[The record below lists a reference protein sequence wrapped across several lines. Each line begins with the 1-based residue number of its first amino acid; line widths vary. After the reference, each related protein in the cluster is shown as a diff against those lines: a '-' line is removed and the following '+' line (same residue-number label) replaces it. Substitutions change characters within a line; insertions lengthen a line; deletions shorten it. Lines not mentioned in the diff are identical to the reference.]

1 MTESG
6 FAMGKPLP
14 IFMAF
19 LTAVWTYSFAILHA
33 SASAMPFARY
43 AVIAEEKLQ
52 PEPWISFIFSTGFVN
67 FMMLPLLSSSRSVTC
82 AEPKRPPLTMT
93 FSAPNLL
100 IFLAASIASFS
111 VLITMSASFSAS
123 ILFGVIRVDK
133 GISFDTNDLYASVR
147 SNLAPVPAARI
158 GSSTIGIL
166 DVFLTERS
174 IASIIGLLY
183 TIPILMAFGRISVI
197 TDLICCSTIN
207 GEISNI
213 SLPRFFFLPVLQL
226 SQCTHTRQVQKT
238 SLSQLVFLHLL
249 LSHCL
254 QLIVRSSPQNGKGD
268 RLFNLS
274 WIILETHPFLT

>member
-6 FAMGKPLP
+6 FAMSKPLP

-33 SASAMPFARY
+33 SASAMPFAMY

-52 PEPWISFIFSTGFVN
+52 PEPWISFIFSRGFVN

-82 AEPKRPPLTMT
+82 AEPKRPLLTMT
-93 FSAPNLL
+93 
-100 IFLAASIASFS
+100 
-111 VLITMSASFSAS
+111 FSAS

-166 DVFLTERS
+166 DV
-174 IASIIGLLY
+174 
-183 TIPILMAFGRISVI
+183 
-197 TDLICCSTIN
+197 
-207 GEISNI
+207 
-213 SLPRFFFLPVLQL
+213 
-226 SQCTHTRQVQKT
+226 
-238 SLSQLVFLHLL
+238 VFL
-249 LSHCL
+249 SE
-254 QLIVRSSPQNGKGD
+254 R
-268 RLFNLS
+268 
-274 WIILETHPFLT
+274 